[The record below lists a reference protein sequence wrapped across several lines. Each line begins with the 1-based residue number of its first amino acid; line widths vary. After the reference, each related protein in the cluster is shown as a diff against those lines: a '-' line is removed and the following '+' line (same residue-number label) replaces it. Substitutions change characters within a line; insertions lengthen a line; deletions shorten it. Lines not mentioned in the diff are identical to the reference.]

1 MFLFPGKEVGASAGC
16 GMGEVQRG
24 AGRGPSGGWGRT

>member
-1 MFLFPGKEVGASAGC
+1 MFLFLGKEGRGSAGC